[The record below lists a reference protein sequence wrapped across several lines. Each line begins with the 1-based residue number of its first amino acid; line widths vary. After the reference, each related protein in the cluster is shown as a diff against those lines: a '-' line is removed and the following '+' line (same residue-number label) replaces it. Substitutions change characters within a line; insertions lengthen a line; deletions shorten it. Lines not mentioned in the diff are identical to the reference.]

1 MRVCQ
6 FRHSRTEQKIFYI
19 RFGLLSSV
27 FFFFLYFAA
36 DIFSAPWHPLSVAA
50 VLFVHT
56 GVLFVHIRCLR
67 LFHLIS

>member
-27 FFFFLYFAA
+27 FCFFLSFAA
-36 DIFSAPWHPLSVAA
+36 DFFFVSCRLGMVAA

-56 GVLFVHIRCLR
+56 RVLFVHIRCLR
-67 LFHLIS
+67 PVHLL